1 MRKLN
6 IYRYAILAFSSVLL
20 LSACSDNKPTLD
32 PPEIPDLSEAR
43 PSFDYFNS
51 SAKVKEVMGDNY
63 KLASSLAQSMEMLM
77 TTFSSLPESFLDLA
91 NQEDPDFDN
100 GVWTWEKTQ
109 SNQSESFTIR
119 LEAERTN
126 TRVNWAMYISA
137 NTQELIFDNLKLF
150 DGFVLNDSNEGE
162 WSIYAFQEGNN
173 SQSVMTYD
181 WIIESNDVALFNFTF
196 DSNNASSLS
205 YVKNSPDNTITVN
218 GDNQVTIIYWNSSD
232 GTGYYDTTNQD
243 RVCWDS
249 SSNNTPCT
257 GA

>member
-6 IYRYAILAFSSVLL
+6 IYRYAILAFSSILL
-20 LSACSDNKPTLD
+20 LSACSDNEPSLD
-32 PPEIPDLSEAR
+32 PPEIPDLSEVR

-51 SAKVKEVMGDNY
+51 TSKVKEVMGENY
-63 KLASSLAQSMEMLM
+63 QLASSLAQSMEALM
-77 TTFSSLPESFLDLA
+77 TTFSSLPESFLNLA

-100 GVWTWEKTQ
+100 GVWIWEKTQ
-109 SNQSESFTIR
+109 SSQGESFTIR
-119 LEAERTN
+119 LEAEQTN

-137 NTQELIFDNLKLF
+137 DTQEQNFDNLKLF

-162 WSIYAFQEGNN
+162 WSIYAFEEGNN
-173 SQSVMTYD
+173 SQAVMTYD
-181 WIIESNDVALFNFTF
+181 WNIEGPDVASFNFTF

-205 YVKNSPDNTITVN
+205 YMKNSPDNTITVN
-218 GDNQVTIIYWNSSD
+218 GDTDTTVIYWNSSTD
-232 GTGYYDTTNQD
+232 TGYYDTTGQD